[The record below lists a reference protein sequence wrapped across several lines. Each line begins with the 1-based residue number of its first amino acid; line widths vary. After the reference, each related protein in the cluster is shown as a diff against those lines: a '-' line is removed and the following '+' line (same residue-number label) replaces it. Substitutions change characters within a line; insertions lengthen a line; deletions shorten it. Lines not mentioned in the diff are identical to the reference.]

1 MAVTLA
7 LDGRGKEPEPNRAE
21 RRARVSRRLHVNWMT
36 SPPRRT
42 IGAACAV
49 LGASML
55 IAPHHW
61 LASARALGQ
70 SQLTLPGLTLVIAGW
85 LLLLADTFRPR
96 PSISVLVHGG
106 ACIALLQVAV
116 VFGRG
121 GGWAGCLI
129 VGATALIL
137 AAMPVL
143 DRGASDRTDASTPSI
158 TVDLLAVILACATF
172 VVGLTLLGLPTQA
185 TVISPSLTVA
195 MRQALGTAYVIAS
208 AVTLVTELT
217 GQSGRRIAMLAKAS
231 VILISVWRLGAATIP
246 EGNWPAAGLLGWVV
260 VYHGWRLWRRT
271 IAPAERSST
280 LRARLALSLASVATI
295 PLLIAATELSAREE
309 ETARSQALVSSQ
321 TLAGA
326 LSHEVDEIF
335 SLNAASVAALA
346 AQPDLASL
354 DPAVHRTI
362 LAAFGKA
369 YPATASFASYD
380 GDGQPIA
387 RSDARAPFAI
397 TGMDLFEQVRAT
409 NAPAV
414 GTDLGTGNRWPTLR
428 FVAPIRGSNG
438 AFRGIVVSGLAA
450 DKLAAHLASASASLG
465 PGTVA
470 YLVDGTGRAIVHPD
484 PAAPDPFADL
494 TSRPAVAA
502 ALATAST
509 ASASSIQ
516 VAQADAPMVLGGYA
530 QVPDRAWLVIVER
543 DSDAVLASVR
553 TTRDRLLLGL
563 VAGAILA
570 GLVGA
575 IIAQHLA
582 APVNE
587 LTRAVEAFASETI
600 PPGLTVG
607 TVTELSRLARAFQ
620 IMRDRLWQRTAEREA
635 AEAALV
641 ASEARFR
648 HLAEQ
653 APDIVLRREI
663 YPNDHYTYVSP
674 SVQRILGY
682 DPEEYYADPK
692 LPARIMH
699 TGDEVALYGPT
710 LDGPSHEI
718 DVARMRHKDGHW
730 VWIETRRTFTHDD
743 QGRLIGYEAFGRD
756 VTERIEHA
764 QALTE
769 SETRLRMALEAAQM
783 GFWEIDPETGRMWRT
798 GESAQLAGT
807 SSIDDLGET
816 LDEVLTRTHPD
827 DVEQVRSSLLGAKT
841 DGMAIKNVFRM
852 IWPDGSIHWL
862 AAQGRA
868 MRRTSDDQIRVLG
881 TTIDVTA
888 QKEAEIAL
896 LDANTALA
904 ETAANAEALAREAEA
919 ASRAKSEFLA
929 TMSHEIRTPL
939 NGVIGLTALLLDD
952 DLSPRQR
959 EDAEMIR
966 SSAEALRAIVDD
978 ILDFSKIEA
987 GHLDLESVDIDPHD
1001 LVHDVVAILA
1011 EQARQHGLQLE
1022 AQVDAALAGP
1032 LRGDPIRLRQVLL
1045 NLVGNAI
1052 KFTPSGSVTIRV
1064 TRCELRVTSD
1074 ERSVEREALAGPATT
1089 DAHSQLAAR
1098 TSQLV
1103 RFEVRDTGIGIAP
1116 DVQARLFQPFTQA
1129 DSSTTRRYGGTGLGL
1144 AICRRLLGLMGGEI
1158 GVDSQEGAG
1167 STFWFVAP
1175 LLAADRPAE
1184 PAPAPAAATVDEPQ
1198 PVAADRRPIL
1208 VVDDNPIN
1216 RMVAARIAE
1225 RLGFV
1230 VDTAADGEEA
1240 VSAAGR
1246 RAYAAILMDC
1256 QMPGLDGYEATMA
1269 IRSAEPAGQRTP
1281 IIALTANAFAGIKD
1295 QCLAAG
1301 MDDYLAKPTTV
1312 SNVAA
1317 ALNRW
1322 VGQAGAA
1329 SPAPHPAPIPI
1340 RRAG

>member
-1 MAVTLA
+1 
-7 LDGRGKEPEPNRAE
+7 
-21 RRARVSRRLHVNWMT
+21 
-36 SPPRRT
+36 
-42 IGAACAV
+42 
-49 LGASML
+49 ML
-55 IAPHHW
+55 IAPDRW

-96 PSISVLVHGG
+96 PNISVLVHGG

-129 VGATALIL
+129 VAATGLIL

-143 DRGASDRTDASTPSI
+143 DRGAFDRPADRPADSTRSI

-185 TVISPSLTVA
+185 TVISPSLSVA
-195 MRQALGTAYVIAS
+195 MRQALGTVYVIAS

-217 GQSGRRIAMLAKAS
+217 GQSGRRIAMLAKGS
-231 VILISVWRLGAATIP
+231 VIVLSAWRLSVATIP
-246 EGNWPAAGLLGWVV
+246 EANWPAAGLLGWVAI
-260 VYHGWRLWRRT
+260 YHGWRLWRRT
-271 IAPAERSST
+271 IAPSERSST

-309 ETARSQALVSSQ
+309 ETALSQALVSSQ

-346 AQPDLASL
+346 AQPDMASL
-354 DPAVHRTI
+354 DPAVHHSI
-362 LAAFGKA
+362 LAAFGAA
-369 YPATASFASYD
+369 YPATASFASFD
-380 GDGQPIA
+380 RDGQPIA
-387 RSDARAPFAI
+387 RSDARALFAI
-397 TGMDLFEQVRAT
+397 DGMDLFKRVRTT
-409 NAPAV
+409 NAPAI
-414 GTDLGTGNRWPTLR
+414 GTDLGTENRWPTLR
-428 FVAPIRGSNG
+428 FVAPIRGADG
-438 AFRGIVVSGLAA
+438 AFRGAVVSGLAA
-450 DKLAAHLASASASLG
+450 DRLAADLASASSSLG

-470 YLVDGTGRAIVHPD
+470 YLIDGSGRAIVHPD
-484 PAAPDPFADL
+484 PSAPDPFADL

-509 ASASSIQ
+509 ASASAIQ

-530 QVPDRAWLVIVER
+530 QVPDHSWLVIVER

-553 TTRDRLLLGL
+553 ATRDRLLLGL
-563 VAGAILA
+563 LAGAILA

-575 IIAQHLA
+575 LIAQHLA

-620 IMRDRLWQRTAEREA
+620 MLRDRLMQRTAEHEA
-635 AEAALV
+635 AESALV

-653 APDIVLRREI
+653 APDIVLRLEVVPTRR
-663 YPNDHYTYVSP
+663 YTYVSP
-674 SVQRILGY
+674 SVKQILGY
-682 DPEEYYADPK
+682 DPQEYYDDPRF
-692 LPARIMH
+692 PSRIMH
-699 TGDEVALYGPT
+699 TGDEIGLYGPT
-710 LDGPSHEI
+710 LDGPSHQV

-730 VWIETRRTFTHDD
+730 VWIETRRTFTYDD

-807 SSIDDLGET
+807 GSIDDLGGT
-816 LDEVLTRTHPD
+816 LDEVLTRTHPE
-827 DVEQVRSSLLGAKT
+827 DVEMVRGSLLGAKT
-841 DGMAIKNVFRM
+841 DGTVIKNVFRM

-868 MRRTSDDQIRVLG
+868 MRRASDGQVRVLG

-896 LDANTALA
+896 LNANTALS

-987 GHLDLESVDIDPHD
+987 GHLELESVDIDPHD

-1022 AQVDAALAGP
+1022 AHVDAALTGP

-1052 KFTPSGSVTIRV
+1052 KFTPSGNVTIRV
-1064 TRCELRVTSD
+1064 SRCER
-1074 ERSVEREALAGPATT
+1074 
-1089 DAHSQLAAR
+1089 
-1098 TSQLV
+1098 LV

-1144 AICRRLLGLMGGEI
+1144 AICRHLLDLMGGEI

-1167 STFWFVAP
+1167 STFWFEAP
-1175 LLAADRPAE
+1175 LLAADRGSEAPPTPSTPAGDAPP
-1184 PAPAPAAATVDEPQ
+1184 PA
-1198 PVAADRRPIL
+1198 AADRRPIL

-1269 IRSAEPAGQRTP
+1269 IRSAEPAGRRTP

-1322 VGQAGAA
+1322 VGQAGAPDA
-1329 SPAPHPAPIPI
+1329 TGAPIAAPHPTPIPI